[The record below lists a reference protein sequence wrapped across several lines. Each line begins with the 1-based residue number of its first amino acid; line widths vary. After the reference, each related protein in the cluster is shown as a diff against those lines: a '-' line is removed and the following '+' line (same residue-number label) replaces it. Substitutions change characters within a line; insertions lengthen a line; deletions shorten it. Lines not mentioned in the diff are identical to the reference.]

1 MPISFLSQA
10 QRENYARYPSGL
22 RSDIV
27 ASLFFLD
34 DQDLEWI
41 SSKRGDFSRLG
52 YAVQLATVR
61 FLGTFITDLTEILI
75 LLPFSGHT
83 EEKQRLYL

>member
-10 QRENYARYPSGL
+10 QRENYARFPSGL

-41 SSKRGDFSRLG
+41 SSKRC
-52 YAVQLATVR
+52 
-61 FLGTFITDLTEILI
+61 
-75 LLPFSGHT
+75 PSG
-83 EEKQRLYL
+83 EAGVI